1 MMMVQT
7 YLCQYENH
15 FVQVFDLTST
25 QEANVQMYYPDVVA
39 ASLRLELFFQTALT
53 ETIEVIVLGERLSTI
68 YLDKS
73 GTVVKN
79 G

>member
-1 MMMVQT
+1 M
-7 YLCQYENH
+7 
-15 FVQVFDLTST
+15 FDLTST
-25 QEANVQMYYPDVVA
+25 QEANVQLYYPDVVA
-39 ASLRLELFFQTALT
+39 ASLRLELFFQAALT

>member
-1 MMMVQT
+1 
-7 YLCQYENH
+7 
-15 FVQVFDLTST
+15 
-25 QEANVQMYYPDVVA
+25 MYYPDVVA
-39 ASLRLELFFQTALT
+39 ANLRLKLFFQTALT